1 VKELI
6 HQKIV
11 DSLSA
16 PIPAF
21 TRRDIRVPGI
31 KRKAVAVVGMR
42 RTGKTTFLWQVLSD
56 KVAQGV
62 DRHGLLFFGFED
74 ERLADMRARDLQT
87 MVEEYYLSTPV
98 A

>member
-1 VKELI
+1 
-6 HQKIV
+6 V
-11 DSLSA
+11 DSLCA

-42 RTGKTTFLWQVLSD
+42 RTGKTTFLCPVLSD

-62 DRHGLLFFGFED
+62 DCHGLLIFGFWD
-74 ERLADMRARDLQT
+74 ERLADMGARDLQT
-87 MVEEYYLSTPV
+87 VVAEYYLLHSAVVQLSCP
-98 A
+98 